1 MAPAR
6 GRSFPWSPM
15 SIRHF
20 SLTGAALLA
29 LAACQSPRSA
39 PPSTT
44 ASTEKKEAP
53 TTPVAKIGGNTI
65 TAAQLDDKIG
75 AQLGSM
81 EREYEQQVYQLKR
94 QALESMIQEQLLD
107 AKAKKENLSREE
119 LVKRD
124 IYDKIAEPTDAEVKA
139 FYENAKKEFGE
150 VKKRNPNAVL
160 PALDEVKDQIVNR
173 LKSQQV
179 QKLATDYLTE
189 LKKEM
194 PVEVLL
200 PAYQPP
206 KVEVAADGPSRGP
219 AAAPV
224 TIIEFSD
231 FQCPACI
238 AAEPAVKQV
247 LAGYGDKVRFVYRDF
262 PLEFHPL
269 AQKAAEASQCA
280 QQQGKYWDMHDR
292 LFATQG
298 KGLEVPA
305 LKSAAKDLGLD
316 TAKFDACLDK
326 GETAAT
332 VQGHMKAGMAA
343 GVKATPTFFING
355 RLYEGML
362 PPEELKKAIDGE
374 LATAGK
380 TAQK

>member
-1 MAPAR
+1 
-6 GRSFPWSPM
+6 M
-15 SIRHF
+15 SIRHIC
-20 SLTGAALLA
+20 LTGAALLS

-39 PPSTT
+39 PPTTT
-44 ASTEKKEAP
+44 ASTEKKDAP

-81 EREYEQQVYQLKR
+81 QREYDQQVYQLKR

-107 AKAKKENLSREE
+107 AKAKKENLSRED

-124 IYDKIAEPTDAEVKA
+124 IYAKIAEPTDAEAKA

-160 PALDEVKDQIVNR
+160 PAFDEVKDQIVNR

-179 QKLATDYLTE
+179 QKLAADYLAQ
-189 LKKEM
+189 LKTEM

-206 KVEVAADGPSRGP
+206 KVEVAAEGPSRGP

-231 FQCPACI
+231 YQCPACI

-247 LAGYGDKVRFVYRDF
+247 LAGYGDKVRLVYRDF

-280 QQQGKYWDMHDR
+280 EQQGKYWDMHDR
-292 LFATQG
+292 LFAAQG

-305 LKSAAKDLGLD
+305 LKSHAKELGLD

-374 LATAGK
+374 LAAGGK